1 VIEQRTGAGQGI
13 IIRMASIVAL
23 DIETTG
29 LNYSDDAIIEIGA
42 VCFNN
47 RRIEGEW
54 STLINP
60 GKRIPPF
67 ITKLTNITDQL
78 VLHSPPIEE
87 ILPDLVEFIGGS
99 PILGHNV
106 QFDLSFLRRYG
117 ILTDNDPIDTYD
129 LASVV
134 LPSAGRYNLSALTQA
149 LKIPLSA
156 THRALDDAR
165 ATRGIYLR
173 LFETAQNLPLY
184 IIAELVRASEGIEW
198 GAYLPFR
205 EILKQRSKEAIPA
218 DKITNPLQG
227 PIFDETTLAVDAPL
241 QGNENPSPINIE
253 EASASIQH
261 GGQFSK
267 HFPEFEYRPEQV
279 AMLDAVA
286 EAISQSRHLLVE
298 AGTGTGKSIA
308 YLIPAALWAIQND
321 TRVVVSTNT
330 INLQDQLINKDIPD
344 ITSAL
349 SIDLRA
355 SVLKGRAN
363 YLCPRRLENFRRHGP
378 QNAEEMRVFGK
389 ILVWLNTSET
399 GDRVEINLNGPIERE
414 IWTRISADD
423 EACTSE
429 TCKKRTG
436 GICPYQRARQAAL
449 SSHLLVINHA
459 LLLVD
464 IATGNRVL
472 PEFKALI
479 VDEAHHLEEA
489 TTNALSF
496 RVTQRDIERLLR
508 ELGGT
513 KTGVL
518 GWLIS
523 AFNGLLKPGDFASLT
538 QIVGQSTDL
547 VFRLESL
554 MRRFYDA
561 IEQFIS
567 DQREGRPAS
576 SYSYQERIQDATR
589 TQPSWTNVELAW
601 EESQY
606 TIQPLIDVVAKL
618 LQATT
623 ENITLLDEEDE
634 ELYSSLSNIYRRLS
648 EINIQLNALVFEPLS
663 DQIYWV
669 QIDQNRRRV
678 SLHSAPLH
686 IGQLM
691 QKHIWYAKDAVILT
705 SATLTAAGEFDYLR
719 NRLYAEDAYEL
730 ALGSPFDFESSTL
743 LYIAN
748 DIPEPGDRRGHQR
761 AVEMAVVKLC
771 LATGGKTLVL
781 FTSYDQLRR
790 TSRSI
795 TPILAKDGIV
805 VYEQGEG
812 ASPHALL
819 DNFRSSEKAVLLG
832 TRAFWE
838 GVDIPGEALSVLVI
852 VKLPFD
858 VPSDP
863 IVAARAET
871 FEDPFYQ
878 FSLPEAILRFR
889 QGFGRLIRTQQDRG
903 VVVIL
908 DKRVL
913 TKRYGPAFIE
923 SLPNCTYKHGPLIN
937 IAPAAVKWL
946 NI

>member
-1 VIEQRTGAGQGI
+1 MT
-13 IIRMASIVAL
+13 SIVAL
-23 DIETTG
+23 DLETTG
-29 LNYSDDAIIEIGA
+29 LNPSDDAIIEIGA
-42 VCFNN
+42 VRFNN
-47 RRIEGEW
+47 RRIEDEW
-54 STLINP
+54 TTLINP

-67 ITKLTNITDQL
+67 ITQLTNITDQM
-78 VLHSPPIEE
+78 VLHSPSIEE
-87 ILPDLVEFIGGS
+87 VLPELVEFIGGS
-99 PILGHNV
+99 AILGHNV
-106 QFDLSFLRRYG
+106 RFDLSFLGRYG
-117 ILTDNDPIDTYD
+117 ILNDNDSIDTYD
-129 LASVV
+129 FASVV
-134 LPSAGRYNLSALTQA
+134 LPSAGRYNLAALTQA
-149 LKIPLSA
+149 LRVPLSA

-165 ATRGIYLR
+165 ATRGVYVR
-173 LFETAQNLPLY
+173 LFEIAQNLPLH
-184 IIAELVRASEGIEW
+184 IIAELVRASEGIDW
-198 GAYLPFR
+198 GAFLPFR
-205 EILKQRSKEAIPA
+205 EILKQRSRETIPA
-218 DKITNPLQG
+218 NEIVSPLQG
-227 PIFDETTLAVDAPL
+227 PIFDETTLPANTPL
-241 QGNENPSPINIE
+241 LDNENPSPLNIE
-253 EASASIQH
+253 EASATIQQ

-267 HFPEFEYRPEQV
+267 HFPDYEHRPEQV

-286 EAISQSRHLLVE
+286 EAISESQHLMVE

-308 YLIPAALWAIQND
+308 YLIPAALWAIQNN

-344 ITSAL
+344 ITNAL
-349 SIDLRA
+349 GIDLKA

-363 YLCPRRLENFRRHGP
+363 YLCPRRLENFRRRGP
-378 QNAEEMRVFGK
+378 QNPEEMRVFGK
-389 ILVWLNTSET
+389 VLVWLNTSKT
-399 GDRVEINLNGPIERE
+399 GDRVEININGPIERE

-472 PEFKALI
+472 PEFKTLI

-518 GWLIS
+518 GWLTS
-523 AFNGLLKPGDFASLT
+523 AFDDLLKPGDFASLT
-538 QIVGQSTDL
+538 QIVDQSADL
-547 VFRLESL
+547 VFRLENL

-561 IEQFIS
+561 IEKFLS
-567 DQREGRPAS
+567 EQREGRPAS
-576 SYSYQERIQDATR
+576 SYSYQERILPATR

-601 EESQY
+601 DESQH
-606 TIQPLIDVVAKL
+606 TLQPLNDMLAKL
-618 LQATT
+618 LQATM
-623 ENITLLDEEDE
+623 ENITILDEEDE
-634 ELYSSLSNIYRRLS
+634 ELYSSLSNIYRRFTELN
-648 EINIQLNALVFEPLS
+648 EQINALVFEPLP

-669 QIDQNRRRV
+669 QVDQNRGRV

-686 IGQLM
+686 IGPLM

-719 NRLYAEDAYEL
+719 NRLYAEDANEL

-743 LYIAN
+743 LYIVN

-761 AVEMAVVKLC
+761 AIEMAISKLC
-771 LATGGKTLVL
+771 LATSGKTLVL

-790 TSRSI
+790 TSRAV
-795 TPILAKDGIV
+795 TPILAKNDIV

-812 ASPHALL
+812 ASSHALL
-819 DNFRSSEKAVLLG
+819 DNFRSSDKAILLG

-863 IVAARAET
+863 IVAARSET
-871 FEDPFYQ
+871 FEDLFYQ
-878 FSLPEAILRFR
+878 FSMPEAILRFR

-903 VVVIL
+903 IVVIM

-913 TKRYGPAFIE
+913 TKRYGPMFIE
-923 SLPNCTYKHGPLIN
+923 SLPNCTYKHGSLLN
-937 IAPAAVKWL
+937 IASTAVKWL

>member
-1 VIEQRTGAGQGI
+1 MT
-13 IIRMASIVAL
+13 SIVAL

-29 LNYSDDAIIEIGA
+29 LNPSDDAIIEIGA
-42 VCFNN
+42 VRFNN
-47 RRIEGEW
+47 RRIENEW
-54 STLINP
+54 TTLINP

-67 ITKLTNITDQL
+67 ITQLTNITDQM
-78 VLHSPPIEE
+78 VLHSPPIEDV
-87 ILPDLVEFIGGS
+87 LPDLVEFAGDS
-99 PILGHNV
+99 PILGHNIR
-106 QFDLSFLRRYG
+106 FDLSFLRRYH
-117 ILTDNDPIDTYD
+117 ILRDNDSIDTYD
-129 LASVV
+129 FASVV

-149 LKIPLSA
+149 LSIPLSA

-165 ATRGIYLR
+165 ATRGVYLR
-173 LFETAQNLPLY
+173 LFEIAQKLPRY
-184 IIAELVRASEGIEW
+184 ITAELVRASDGIDW

-205 EILKQRSKEAIPA
+205 EILKQHAGVTIPA
-218 DKITNPLQG
+218 DEKITPLQG
-227 PIFDETTLAVDAPL
+227 PIFDETTLPLETRL
-241 QGNENPSPINIE
+241 QGNENPSPLNIE
-253 EASASIQH
+253 EATATIQY

-267 HFPEFEYRPEQV
+267 YFPDFEHRPEQV
-279 AMLDAVA
+279 AMLDAIA
-286 EAISQSRHLLVE
+286 EAISHGHHLMVE
-298 AGTGTGKSIA
+298 AGTGTGKSLA
-308 YLIPAALWAIQND
+308 YLIPAAMWAVQNE

-344 ITSAL
+344 IISAL
-349 SIDLRA
+349 GINLRA
-355 SVLKGRAN
+355 SVLKGRTN
-363 YLCPRRLENFRRHGP
+363 YLCPRRFENFRRRGP
-378 QNAEEMRVFGK
+378 QNPEDMRVFGK
-389 ILVWLNTSET
+389 VLVWLQTSET

-414 IWTRISADD
+414 IWSRISADD

-464 IATGNRVL
+464 VATGNRIL
-472 PEFKALI
+472 PEFKTLI

-496 RVTQRDIERLLR
+496 RITQRDIERLLR

-513 KTGVL
+513 KTGAL
-518 GWLIS
+518 GWLTS
-523 AFNGLLKPGDFASLT
+523 AFEGLLKPGDFASLT
-538 QIVGQSTDL
+538 QIVEQSTDL

-554 MRRFYDA
+554 MHRVYDA
-561 IEQFIS
+561 IDQFIS
-567 DQREGRPAS
+567 EQREGRPAS
-576 SYSYQERIQDATR
+576 SYSYQERILPATR
-589 TQPSWTNVELAW
+589 TQPAWTNVELAW
-601 EESQY
+601 EESQH
-606 TIQPLIDVVAKL
+606 TLQPLIDMVAKL
-618 LQATT
+618 LQATM
-623 ENITLLDEEDE
+623 ENIAILDEKDE
-634 ELYSSLSNIYRRLS
+634 ELYSSLSNIYRRLTDIY
-648 EINIQLNALVFEPLS
+648 EQLNALVFEPLS

-669 QIDQNRRRV
+669 QIDQNRGRV

-691 QKHIWYAKDAVILT
+691 QKHIWHAKDAVILT

-719 NRLYAEDAYEL
+719 NRLYAEDADEL

-743 LYIAN
+743 LYIAD

-761 AVEMAVVKLC
+761 AIEMAIVKLG
-771 LATGGKTLVL
+771 LATGGKVLVL

-790 TSRSI
+790 TSRVI

-812 ASPHALL
+812 ASSHALL
-819 DNFRSSEKAVLLG
+819 DNFRSSDKAILLG

-838 GVDIPGEALSVLVI
+838 GVDIPGEALSVLII

-878 FSLPEAILRFR
+878 FSIPEAILRFR

-903 VVVIL
+903 VVVIM

-913 TKRYGPAFIE
+913 TKRYGSLFIE
-923 SLPNCTYKHGPLIN
+923 SLPNCTYKHGSLVN
-937 IAPAAVKWL
+937 IAPATVKWL